1 MIEQLIYNTTNMAY
15 VYIRNLLQLK
25 PPSFTVNVEIDT
37 SKNQS
42 YSKIQIVDYL
52 PVMISVQCDT

>member
-1 MIEQLIYNTTNMAY
+1 MIEQLIYNTKNMAY

-52 PVMISVQCDT
+52 PVMIIVQCDI

>member
-1 MIEQLIYNTTNMAY
+1 MTY

-25 PPSFTVNVEIDT
+25 PPSLTVNVEIDT
-37 SKNQS
+37 SQNQS
-42 YSKIQIVDYL
+42 YIKIQIVDYH